1 MVYKS
6 GRRLSKKEIDL
17 FESALDIRE
26 IQYLGV
32 RLIDEQCEYNPK
44 KIASYAIQK
53 GYASRLGYLAEISLE
68 AARNLEI
75 EKGIKLTKEA
85 GRVKELIDLLYPH
98 RNAGYEFLFPYSER
112 NNSFNDILKKLSVDR
127 SNHRTN
133 KKWRIYS
140 ATQHLDIEEYIE
152 LYLIDLRQ
160 GNYVREGKELMRAR

>member
-1 MVYKS
+1 MAYKT
-6 GRRLSKKEIDL
+6 GKRLSKKEIDL
-17 FESALDIRE
+17 FKNAQDIRE

-32 RLIDEQCEYNPK
+32 RLVDEQCKYNPK
-44 KIASYAIQK
+44 EIAEYAVKK

-68 AARNLEI
+68 AARNLET
-75 EKGIKLTKEA
+75 EKSINLTKKA
-85 GRVKELIDLLYPH
+85 NCVKELIEILYPH

-112 NNSFNDILKKLSVDR
+112 NNPFNDILKKLSVDR

-140 ATQHLDIEEYIE
+140 ATQPSDIEEYIE
-152 LYLIDLRQ
+152 LYLIDLKQ

>member
-6 GRRLSKKEIDL
+6 GKRLSKKEIDL
-17 FESALDIRE
+17 FENAQDIRE

-44 KIASYAIQK
+44 EIAEYAVKK

-68 AARNLEI
+68 AARNLKT
-75 EKGIKLTKEA
+75 EKSINLTKKA
-85 GRVKELIDLLYPH
+85 NRVKELIEILCHHKNSKYV
-98 RNAGYEFLFPYSER
+98 FLSSFPNYYSKTV
-112 NNSFNDILKKLSVDR
+112 LKKLDMDR
-127 SNHRTN
+127 SNSQLN
-133 KKWRIYS
+133 KKWKVYS
-140 ATQHLDIEEYIE
+140 ATHPPDIEEYIE